1 MLSGAACQGD
11 LFSSTPVVATIE
23 NSPIPLVVALTHAPA
38 PTATES
44 IHPPVVE
51 VENPT
56 ATPSKPPTPTPTATS
71 SPIPTIT
78 PTSPALYGSSEKEH
92 YWFARPIAQFE
103 MNWTDKYYPYGST
116 RNGTLRPHHGVEFIV
131 PMKTA
136 VLAVADGVVVVAG
149 DDSAETHGAQT
160 NFYGNLVVIKH
171 DFEYENRPIFT
182 LYAHLSAIK
191 VKVGDRV
198 QFRQEI
204 ALSGNS
210 GLAQGPHLHFEV
222 RIDKNHYKNTLNP
235 LLWIAPFDGFGTLAG
250 KITLPDGTE
259 AHEATI
265 TLQRL
270 DGRSPYKGTTTYAEG
285 DTNNDPLWQ
294 ENFALDDVRPGHYLV
309 NVEYLGRRYKIETEI
324 KENATTFVT
333 LELKTKSK

>member
-71 SPIPTIT
+71 SPMPTMT

-136 VLAVADGVVVVAG
+136 VLAAADGVVVVAG
-149 DDSAETHGAQT
+149 DDSAEAYGAQT

-171 DFEYENRPIFT
+171 DFEYENWAICT
-182 LYAHLSAIK
+182 LYAHLSQIK
-191 VKVGDRV
+191 VKVGDILY
-198 QFRQEI
+198 FNTW
-204 ALSGNS
+204 G
-210 GLAQGPHLHFEV
+210 GGGWGDPLA
-222 RIDKNHYKNTLNP
+222 
-235 LLWIAPFDGFGTLAG
+235 
-250 KITLPDGTE
+250 
-259 AHEATI
+259 
-265 TLQRL
+265 
-270 DGRSPYKGTTTYAEG
+270 RSPE
-285 DTNNDPLWQ
+285 LV
-294 ENFALDDVRPGHYLV
+294 ALDVRRGLV
-309 NVEYLGRRYKIETEI
+309 SRDGAKRYGVVIADSGAVDTSATERLRQSLATERGEITEI
-324 KENATTFVT
+324 FNFGGTIE
-333 LELKTKSK
+333 EIKSRCLVETHLPAPETPVFRNKAR